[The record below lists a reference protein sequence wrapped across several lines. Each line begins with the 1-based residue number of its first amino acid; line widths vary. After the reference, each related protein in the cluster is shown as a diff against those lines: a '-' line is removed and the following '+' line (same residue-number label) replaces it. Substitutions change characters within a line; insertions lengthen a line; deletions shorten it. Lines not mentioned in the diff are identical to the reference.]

1 MAKKHHWA
9 PSPSTSNRRA
19 EGTRHSPSAVPNRR
33 HGTRRVPAT
42 FFPRWDKWCPLPASL
57 PSGLL
62 NLPAKGALP
71 SSPRDSTNDTSDRQ
85 PRESMARQSERHPTI
100 LRAIMRCDG
109 TSDLNSLAQ
118 EAGVSVKTIRR
129 DIEQLRSLGIPI
141 EDRNGQHGAKTYYL
155 DSTAIPLRFKY
166 DEATALL
173 WCCESLRSLDGTSW
187 GASIQEAVEKIRTAI
202 GPRDRRYVEQME
214 SRMHRTRTAGDYRDR
229 SDVVDALTL
238 GIEDCRA
245 TFVTYH
251 SANSTEPV
259 TYDIH
264 PYALAEHRG
273 TLYVVGYSCHHN
285 EIRTW
290 KVDRMLEAAATQVP
304 FARPL
309 DFDAKQHFEGAFAV
323 VTGDE
328 AITVRVRFTGTAV
341 RYVQEKRM
349 HASQQTKLL
358 SSGAAEVTFQLT
370 STFEIKSWILSF
382 GSSAQVLE
390 PETLRQEVIQE
401 LQAAATNYA
410 ESRVLPEGES

>member
-1 MAKKHHWA
+1 
-9 PSPSTSNRRA
+9 
-19 EGTRHSPSAVPNRR
+19 
-33 HGTRRVPAT
+33 
-42 FFPRWDKWCPLPASL
+42 
-57 PSGLL
+57 
-62 NLPAKGALP
+62 
-71 SSPRDSTNDTSDRQ
+71 
-85 PRESMARQSERHPTI
+85 MARQSQRHPTL
-100 LRAIMRCDG
+100 LRTIIRCDG
-109 TSDLNSLAQ
+109 TSDLQSLAK
-118 EAGVSVKTIRR
+118 ETGVSVKTVRR

-141 EDRNGQHGAKTYYL
+141 EDRNGQHNAKNYYL
-155 DSTAIPLRFKY
+155 DATAIPLRFKY

-202 GPRDRRYVEQME
+202 GPRDRRYVEHME
-214 SRMHRTRTAGDYRDR
+214 SRMHRTQTVGDYRDR

-251 SANSTEPV
+251 SASSTEPV

-273 TLYVVGYSCHHN
+273 TLYVVGFSCHHN
-285 EIRTW
+285 EVRIW
-290 KVDRMLEAAATQVP
+290 KVDRMLAAEATQVP
-304 FARPL
+304 FARSR

-323 VTGDE
+323 VTGVE
-328 AITVRVRFTGTAV
+328 ATTVRVRFTGTAA

-349 HASQQTKLL
+349 HASQQTELL
-358 SSGAAEVTFQLT
+358 ASGVAEVTFQLT

-390 PETLRQEVIQE
+390 PESLRQEVIQE
-401 LQAAATNYA
+401 LQAASENYA
-410 ESRVLPEGES
+410 DTENETNKLPRPMGKSQK